1 MKKRSEKKPDTSER
15 WGSTLL
21 QKVPAG
27 IERWPNR
34 APVLVM
40 RPADPSVRLMLAK
53 IALDHQN
60 PKALEEAASGPGMFV
75 GFLKHLKDG
84 RYVTVDENGE
94 NPAPLEKGDVFIE
107 PASIAEAAS

>member
-1 MKKRSEKKPDTSER
+1 MKKRTEKSGASER

-21 QKVPAG
+21 PKVPAG

-40 RPADPSVRLMLAK
+40 RPPDPTARLMLAK

-60 PKALEEAASGPGMFV
+60 RDALEEAASGPGMFV
-75 GFLKHLKDG
+75 GFLKRLKDG
-84 RYVTVDENGE
+84 KYVTVDEEGK
-94 NPAPLEKGDVFIE
+94 NPAPLEKGDIFVE
-107 PASIAEAAS
+107 PASIAEPAS